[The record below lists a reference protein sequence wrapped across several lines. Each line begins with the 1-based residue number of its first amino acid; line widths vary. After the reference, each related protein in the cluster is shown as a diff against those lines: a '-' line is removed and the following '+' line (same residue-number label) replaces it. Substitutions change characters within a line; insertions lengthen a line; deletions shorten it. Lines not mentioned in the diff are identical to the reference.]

1 MEIFLFRQLLLYT
14 SFFCIFQLMTPG
26 AQVGRPLVVDV
37 SFINPLAT
45 TLTDCKLM
53 IEGPGVER
61 TKVIQIRFL

>member
-1 MEIFLFRQLLLYT
+1 
-14 SFFCIFQLMTPG
+14 MTPG